1 MINIITTIKPL
12 FFEKI
17 KMMQSNKNSIYQW
30 RRKYIQKIRWGCP
43 TLTANIGTG
52 GHNVPI
58 IKDNK
63 GIRKINSQ
71 SVLNFQVFLNFKFPN
86 LADGQLYKQAG
97 NSVVVE
103 VIKKVQNQ

>member
-1 MINIITTIKPL
+1 M
-12 FFEKI
+12 
-17 KMMQSNKNSIYQW
+17 
-30 RRKYIQKIRWGCP
+30 
-43 TLTANIGTG
+43 GTG

-63 GIRKINSQ
+63 GIRKLTPKAC
-71 SVLNFQVFLNFKFPN
+71 LNFQGFPKNFKFPN

-103 VIKKVQNQ
+103 VIKEIAKSINCSFLKV